1 MFSVPEASERELL
14 GADPPLTFGLTPRAK
29 LWRIFIAA
37 MLVLAAS
44 AKISSATMV
53 SILKQKKR
61 KRPSD
66 MCTYTVKIIMYWQ
79 SRINSTE

>member
-1 MFSVPEASERELL
+1 MFSVPEASEREVL
-14 GADPPLTFGLTPRAK
+14 GSDPPLTFGLTPRAK

-53 SILKQKKR
+53 SILKQKKKTIR
-61 KRPSD
+61 
-66 MCTYTVKIIMYWQ
+66 CVQIYAVKIIMY
-79 SRINSTE
+79 